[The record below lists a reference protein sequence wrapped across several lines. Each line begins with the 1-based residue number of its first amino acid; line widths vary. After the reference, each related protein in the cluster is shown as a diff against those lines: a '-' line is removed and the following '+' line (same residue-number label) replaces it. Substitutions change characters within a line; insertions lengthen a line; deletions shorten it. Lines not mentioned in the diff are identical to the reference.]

1 MKRPLSLL
9 LLVLALA
16 LVAAAC
22 SSGDDAAL
30 VNEGTLTVCSEVPYE
45 PFEFEDP
52 SSPSGYSG
60 FDIELMSALATE
72 LELDFVVANTP
83 FD

>member
-1 MKRPLSLL
+1 MKRSLSLL
-9 LLVLALA
+9 VLVLALA

-30 VNEGTLTVCSEVPYE
+30 VSDGTLTVCSEVPYE

-52 SSPSGYSG
+52 SSPWPR
-60 FDIELMSALATE
+60 
-72 LELDFVVANTP
+72 TP
-83 FD
+83 PGSVDGEGR